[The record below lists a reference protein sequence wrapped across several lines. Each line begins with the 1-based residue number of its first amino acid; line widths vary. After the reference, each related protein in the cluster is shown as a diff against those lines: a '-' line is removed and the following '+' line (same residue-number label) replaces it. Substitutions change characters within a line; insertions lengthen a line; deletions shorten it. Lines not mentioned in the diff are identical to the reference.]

1 MRAAIGDKVV
11 VLSHH
16 VGARDR
22 RRTAIILA
30 VEGEDGGPPYL
41 VRWEDG
47 HESTFTPAPG
57 AVIEHYPAL
66 LAGT

>member
-22 RRTAIILA
+22 TRVALVLA

-47 HESTFTPAPG
+47 HESRLTPAAG
-57 AVIEHYPAL
+57 AVIEHYPVVMTGA
-66 LAGT
+66 